1 MAVVERA
8 SAGAEVTPPGR
19 SLEEVYAPPKSAT
32 PDEPRREAESTAAKS
47 PLREA
52 PWVATTYFG
61 EGLPYSIVHQVSAEL
76 FTAFGA
82 SLQAIGYTS
91 LYGFAWNTKFLWS
104 PFVDIYGARRG
115 WVVATQ
121 IALGLAM
128 LALAMPADRGDL
140 PAVAWGL
147 VAVSVLAATQDIS
160 VDGFYLDALPEKRQ
174 AAFSGLRV
182 AAFRVAML
190 VAKGGLVMLAGIAGG
205 WRYAFFAAAA
215 MMLLLGVGHALL
227 LPRPVAP
234 ARAEAEARVVPK
246 ADASYLQA
254 FVTFLRQPN
263 VGLVLAFILTFRAG
277 DALMFAMHTP
287 FLKDLGLNLAQRGFV
302 SGTWGTV
309 SSIAGSIL
317 GGMVV
322 SRLGLERTLKPIA
335 ILQSAAIPLYAWLA
349 WTRPGITAIAAVVL
363 VEQFVAYAGSTA
375 FMVFIMRRCQ
385 GAYRATHF
393 AIGSALMSLAT
404 TLAGSVS
411 GHLAERVGFTTFFL
425 IAFAASIPGVI
436 VSMFVPTNRA
446 DEEPAKPAQV

>member
-1 MAVVERA
+1 MSRVERA
-8 SAGAEVTPPGR
+8 SARGEVVLPGR
-19 SLEEVYAPPKSAT
+19 SVEEVYAPPKNAA
-32 PDEPRREAESTAAKS
+32 PDEPRPAADAEAKES
-47 PLREA
+47 PLRAA

-82 SLQAIGYTS
+82 SLQAIGYTAF
-91 LYGFAWNTKFLWS
+91 YGFAWNAKFLWS
-104 PFVDIYGARRG
+104 PLVDMYGKKRV

-121 IALGLAM
+121 LVLGLSI

-140 PAVAWGL
+140 PVVAWGL
-147 VAVSVLAATQDIS
+147 IVVSVLAATQDIS

-174 AAFSGLRV
+174 ASFSGLRV
-182 AAFRVAML
+182 AAFRAAML
-190 VAKGGLVMLAGIAGG
+190 VARGGLVVLAGIAGG
-205 WRYAFFAAAA
+205 WRWAFFAAAA
-215 MMLLLGVGHALL
+215 MMLLLGVGHALF
-227 LPRPVAP
+227 LPRPSAP
-234 ARAEAEARVVPK
+234 ARPEIEALAVRKTE
-246 ADASYLQA
+246 ASYLQA
-254 FVTFLRQPN
+254 FVTFLRQPK

-287 FLKDLGLNLAQRGFV
+287 FLKDLGLNLTQRGFV

-322 SRLGLERTLKPIA
+322 SRLGLERTLKPIS

-349 WTRPGITAIAAVVL
+349 WARPGIGAIAAVVL
-363 VEQFVAYAGSTA
+363 VEQFVAYAGSAA

-385 GAYRATHF
+385 GAYRASHF

-411 GHLAERVGFTTFFL
+411 GHLAKGVGFTTFFL
-425 IAFAASIPGVI
+425 LAFLASIPGVI
-436 VSMFVPTNRA
+436 LSMFVPTNRA
-446 DEEPAKPAQV
+446 DEAPAKV

>member
-1 MAVVERA
+1 MSVVERA
-8 SAGAEVTPPGR
+8 SAAAEAVPPGP
-19 SLEEVYAPPKSAT
+19 SLEEVYAPPKNAA
-32 PDEPRREAESTAAKS
+32 PDAPRREAEEKAAES
-47 PLREA
+47 PLRAA

-82 SLQAIGYTS
+82 SLTAIGYTAF
-91 LYGFAWNTKFLWS
+91 YGFAWNAKFLWS
-104 PFVDIYGARRG
+104 PLVDMYGKKRG

-121 IALGLAM
+121 IALGLAV

-140 PAVAWGL
+140 PVVAWGL
-147 VAVSVLAATQDIS
+147 IAVSVLAATQDIS

-182 AAFRVAML
+182 AAFRAAML
-190 VAKGGLVMLAGIAGG
+190 VAKGGLVVLAGIAGG

-215 MMLLLGVGHALL
+215 MMLLLGVGHALF
-227 LPRPVAP
+227 LPRPSAP
-234 ARAEAEARVVPK
+234 AQAEVEARVGRN

-254 FVTFLRQPN
+254 FVTFLRQPK
-263 VGLVLAFILTFRAG
+263 VGLVLGFILTFRAG

-322 SRLGLERTLKPIA
+322 SRLGLERTLKPIS

-349 WTRPGITAIAAVVL
+349 WTRPGIAAITAVVL
-363 VEQFVAYAGSTA
+363 VEQFVAYAGSAA

-385 GAYRATHF
+385 GAYRASHF

-411 GHLAERVGFTTFFL
+411 GHLAQSVGFTTFFL
-425 IAFAASIPGVI
+425 LAFAASIPGVI
-436 VSMFVPTNRA
+436 LSMFVPTNRA
-446 DEEPAKPAQV
+446 DEEPAKAVAA